1 MRKEERESKYDYYD
15 IFSIFE
21 NGDDGQ
27 EEAGRW
33 LVVVSDSICKLP
45 TPFSL
50 ITTHYRLYIPPFLIA
65 FFSLQMER
73 YS

>member
-33 LVVVSDSICKLP
+33 LVVVSDSIC
-45 TPFSL
+45 TYSL
-50 ITTHYRLYIPPFLIA
+50 ASQPASHTF
-65 FFSLQMER
+65 
-73 YS
+73 